1 MNNSLSQKNLN
12 DPNYEDIDLKKYI
25 NIFNRR
31 KYIFG
36 IVTIFITSLG
46 LLYTFIKKPVYR
58 GYFQIIVEDENVSSL
73 IQRSPIMEKLNNYI
87 FEDNTNNKTQEA
99 ILKSPYVLKPVYEFV
114 KEMSSNNK
122 KFDKISYQTWL
133 NTFVKI
139 EFEEGTNILTI
150 KYKNVDKDLIN
161 STLNLIA
168 SKYRDFSM
176 KDREKGIKSG
186 INYLKIQQE
195 RYQEK
200 SLQSLKELNKFSIN
214 NGLVGDLDG
223 IVDFEKSNNDINKS
237 SENKIDQKNKFSDR
251 STSNLRY
258 ASQFELLEKSE
269 ARFLE
274 LSSRL
279 KPNSKTL
286 TNLKIEIKNLKK
298 SLKRPNEIILKFR
311 ELKRIAKR
319 DEEILENI
327 ENNLSLLQLEE
338 VKQLNPW
345 QLITDPTIEDQIVS
359 PKRSQIILISFV
371 ASLIIAAILSITK
384 EFKEGKIYELED
396 YKKIIHFE
404 FADFF
409 LKKYPNLNELI
420 IRNLY
425 SNNKSK
431 GEIGLILLSDNFF
444 ESDNFSLPE
453 YLITK
458 YKFNIINI
466 NKINDIEKLDKIILI
481 AESGKIKYSQLKL
494 IMSYLKTFEP
504 SRFFWVYAKDGIN

>member
-1 MNNSLSQKNLN
+1 MNNSHSQKNLN
-12 DPNYEDIDLKKYI
+12 DPNYEDIDLKKYL

-58 GYFQIIVEDENVSSL
+58 GYFQIIVENEGVSSL
-73 IQRSPIMEKLNNYI
+73 IQRSPIMEELNNYI

-114 KEMSSNNK
+114 KERSSNIK
-122 KFDKISYQTWL
+122 KFDRISYQTWL
-133 NTFVKI
+133 YTFVKI

-168 SKYRDFSM
+168 SKYKDFSM

-186 INYLKIQQE
+186 INYLKFQQE
-195 RYQEK
+195 KYQEK
-200 SLQSLKELNKFSIN
+200 SLKSLKELNKFSIN
-214 NGLVGDLDG
+214 NGLVGDLD
-223 IVDFEKSNNDINKS
+223 NDINKS
-237 SENKIDQKNKFSDR
+237 SENKNDQKNKFSDR
-251 STSNLRY
+251 STSNFRY
-258 ASQFELLEKSE
+258 SSQFDLLEKSE

-311 ELKRIAKR
+311 ELKRIANR
-319 DEEILENI
+319 DEEILESI

-338 VKQLNPW
+338 VKQLKPW

-359 PKRSQIILISFV
+359 PKRTQIILLSFV
-371 ASLIIAAILSITK
+371 ASLIMAAIISISK

-458 YKFNIINI
+458 YKFKIINI
-466 NKINDIEKLDKIILI
+466 NKIYDIEKLDKIILI

-494 IMSYLKTFEP
+494 IMSYLKTFER
-504 SRFFWVYAKDGIN
+504 SRFVWVYVKDGIN